1 MKIEGG
7 NRCERFFVPILLES
21 LIVEF
26 EAAIGVFL
34 LFAFRLQTNLPVE
47 IKGDQPPTV

>member
-7 NRCERFFVPILLES
+7 NRCDRFFVAILLES

-26 EAAIGVFL
+26 EAALGVVL

-47 IKGDQPPTV
+47 IKGDRPPTV